1 MKYLVRS
8 IKIIIHLFF
17 ILSLQ
22 RASAQSQDT
31 IKLLSYNLL
40 HYPNVNDELAD
51 TSLRNPFFRTVMQSC
66 NPDILVVS
74 ELMSSSGLTGFLN
87 SVLNANALN
96 YGKSTYVP
104 SNDSERGLFYKTS
117 KFIFISNT
125 PIATQLRDINEFK
138 LVHLA
143 SGDTIRIY
151 AVHLKAS
158 AGGSNETQR
167 SDEVETLRTV
177 TNALPV
183 GSNFM
188 VCGDFNIY
196 NNSEPAYQKLIQLQ
210 SGNEGH
216 VIDPLNLSGS
226 WNNSSYSIHHT
237 QATRTRSFGGGATGG
252 MDDRFD
258 MILFS
263 KSISEVGG
271 IQYLNGSL
279 TAYGNDGNHYN
290 DSINH
295 PPNTAVGNTIATAL
309 HNASDHL
316 PVISKFSIAIPS
328 AGITDISAIIFLP
341 LTTTC
346 PATNTIRVK
355 IKNVGTNVVLFS
367 TNPITIH
374 VDAISP
380 LGDTVQFV
388 KSISS
393 GQLNP
398 SVELIINMTPD
409 FPMLNPGSYQMNAFI
424 AGMGNDVNSSNDTF
438 PTTFFT
444 VSNFPSA
451 SILPAGTVQLCDGSS
466 TVLTAS
472 GGVSY
477 LWSTGNTNSTLL
489 VNAAGTYLVTV
500 TGVNGCTISMSSVVV
515 NSNSSTTGQLIFDE
529 AIGTVSGTT
538 TIDLHEINNGFNN
551 NQLLMSGTGDVRV
564 TLPSTGYTQA
574 SGGANIFLTNTI
586 GKYFTISGINTLQL
600 FQPVFSF
607 GIYKSITASSGADL
621 KVQVSTDGINFTD
634 LAFPSLPSGANWNY
648 RTCSGFI
655 PSSVNLSIR
664 FINMGSTT
672 QYRIDDV
679 SLAGVL
685 AVPLS
690 SCAPYSWNGSNYSLS
705 GFYSTIFTNSM
716 GCDSLAAIS
725 LSILNPSYDT
735 TIVSTCGSYFW
746 QDSIYT
752 NSGTYQHVELNA
764 AGCDSISVLELIIYT
779 TSTVVNIISS
789 SGAFHFCPNDTF
801 VLFTDDISNGET
813 YLWSTG
819 AITPSII
826 VQSEGIYSVSVT
838 NSLGCV
844 RSSPPILISLNT
856 RPSDFDKNGIT
867 NVSDLLS
874 IVALLNLSCSSCPQ
888 DLNNDE
894 VVNVSDILLFVA
906 AFGLSC
912 D

>member
-1 MKYLVRS
+1 MKYLVRA

-138 LVHLA
+138 LVHLE

-158 AGGSNETQR
+158 AGGANETQR

-451 SILPAGTVQLCDGSS
+451 SILPAGTAWLQS
-466 TVLTAS
+466 
-472 GGVSY
+472 
-477 LWSTGNTNSTLL
+477 LL
-489 VNAAGTYLVTV
+489 ED
-500 TGVNGCTISMSSVVV
+500 
-515 NSNSSTTGQLIFDE
+515 SN
-529 AIGTVSGTT
+529 
-538 TIDLHEINNGFNN
+538 
-551 NQLLMSGTGDVRV
+551 
-564 TLPSTGYTQA
+564 
-574 SGGANIFLTNTI
+574 FL
-586 GKYFTISGINTLQL
+586 
-600 FQPVFSF
+600 
-607 GIYKSITASSGADL
+607 
-621 KVQVSTDGINFTD
+621 
-634 LAFPSLPSGANWNY
+634 
-648 RTCSGFI
+648 
-655 PSSVNLSIR
+655 
-664 FINMGSTT
+664 
-672 QYRIDDV
+672 
-679 SLAGVL
+679 
-685 AVPLS
+685 
-690 SCAPYSWNGSNYSLS
+690 
-705 GFYSTIFTNSM
+705 
-716 GCDSLAAIS
+716 
-725 LSILNPSYDT
+725 
-735 TIVSTCGSYFW
+735 
-746 QDSIYT
+746 
-752 NSGTYQHVELNA
+752 
-764 AGCDSISVLELIIYT
+764 
-779 TSTVVNIISS
+779 
-789 SGAFHFCPNDTF
+789 
-801 VLFTDDISNGET
+801 
-813 YLWSTG
+813 
-819 AITPSII
+819 
-826 VQSEGIYSVSVT
+826 
-838 NSLGCV
+838 
-844 RSSPPILISLNT
+844 
-856 RPSDFDKNGIT
+856 
-867 NVSDLLS
+867 
-874 IVALLNLSCSSCPQ
+874 
-888 DLNNDE
+888 
-894 VVNVSDILLFVA
+894 
-906 AFGLSC
+906 
-912 D
+912 